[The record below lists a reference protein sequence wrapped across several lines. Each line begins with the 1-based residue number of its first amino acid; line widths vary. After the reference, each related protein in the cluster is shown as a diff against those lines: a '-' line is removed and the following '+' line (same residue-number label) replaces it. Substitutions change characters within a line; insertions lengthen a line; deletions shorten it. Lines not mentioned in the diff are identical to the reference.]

1 MRKVAICIPSYNN
14 LSSLER
20 LLESIRIQ
28 NFKDYYVVITD
39 DSTDNVV
46 QKFVENYKEI
56 DILYYKNEK
65 SLGAT
70 KNTNY
75 CILKT
80 MLLNIQTFLKCIC
93 HFVLYI

>member
-56 DILYYKNEK
+56 DI
-65 SLGAT
+65 
-70 KNTNY
+70 
-75 CILKT
+75 
-80 MLLNIQTFLKCIC
+80 
-93 HFVLYI
+93 